1 MLEEHLVLLAQ
12 TLGLNTCW
20 VGLSYSKVPGTYVL
34 GEGEK
39 IASIRRLVP
48 SYMASRLVRERPI
61 GTSTS
66 TKSMR
71 YITSSREGTSL
82 TALVCMHLS

>member
-12 TLGLNTCW
+12 TLGLNTFW

-34 GEGEK
+34 DEGEK

-66 TKSMR
+66 IKSMR

-82 TALVCMHLS
+82 TVFVCMHLS